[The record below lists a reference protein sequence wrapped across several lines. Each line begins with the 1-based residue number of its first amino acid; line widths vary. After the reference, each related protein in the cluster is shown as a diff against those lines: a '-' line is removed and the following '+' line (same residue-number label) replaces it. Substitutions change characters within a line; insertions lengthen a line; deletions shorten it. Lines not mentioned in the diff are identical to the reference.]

1 MPKMCRCKE
10 IEGYENYSVSDTG
23 LIVNNRTGRTLILT
37 KDKDGYLYTTLSK
50 NGKRKKFRV
59 HRLVA
64 QAFIPNPNNF
74 DTVDH
79 INGDK
84 EDNRV
89 GNLQWLSNE
98 SNLKKYWE
106 LHRKP
111 VICVEYGIVY
121 KSSYQ
126 AAAELGVSPSHI
138 REVCNKKRR
147 TEKKLHFE
155 YYEGEKIE

>member
-1 MPKMCRCKE
+1 MKWKQ
-10 IEGYENYSVSDTG
+10 IEGYEKYSVSDTG
-23 LIVNNRTGRTLILT
+23 LVKNTESGRLLT
-37 KDKDGYLYTTLSK
+37 CAKDKDGYLYVSFPK
-50 NGKRKKFRV
+50 NGKVKKVRL

-64 QAFIPNPNNF
+64 TTFIPNPENKE
-74 DTVDH
+74 TVDH

-89 GNLQWLSNE
+89 GNLQWLSNKE
-98 SNLKKYWE
+98 NLNKYWE

-111 VICVEYGIVY
+111 VICVEYGIIY

-126 AAAELGVSPSHI
+126 AAAELGVSPTHI

-155 YYEGEKIE
+155 YYKGEKIA